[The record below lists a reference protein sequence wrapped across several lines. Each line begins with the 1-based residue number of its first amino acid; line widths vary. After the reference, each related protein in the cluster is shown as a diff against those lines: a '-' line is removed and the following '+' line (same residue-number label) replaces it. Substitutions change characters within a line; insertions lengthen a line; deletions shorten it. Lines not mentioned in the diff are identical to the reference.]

1 VSELPLFT
9 CPEGSPRER
18 LAAVLRRLASE
29 NIFIGT
35 SSWKYE
41 GWLGHIYT
49 AERYLVRGRFSMKRF
64 EETCLAEYAETF
76 PIVCGDFTFYQFPS
90 MSYWRRLFA
99 SAPPA
104 LRYAFKVP
112 EAITVKVF
120 PKHERYG
127 ARAGLPNEAFLNAE
141 LLEEAFLELLRPY
154 RSQVSVLIFEFGA
167 FSRQAYPA
175 AVEFLSDLDKFLAAL
190 PRDFS
195 YSVEIRNPEYL
206 GPDYFACLRRHGVA
220 HVFNAWTRMPELAVQ
235 LSLPGAFTAGF
246 SVARALLK
254 RGRTYEEAVRKF
266 TPYDRIQEEDPR
278 GREALRELIRQARSR
293 GQPSFI
299 FVNNRFEGNAPRTI
313 EAVVAEL

>member
-1 VSELPLFT
+1 MSELPLFT

>member
-1 VSELPLFT
+1 MSELPLFARS
-9 CPEGSPRER
+9 EGSPRER
-18 LAAVLRRLASE
+18 LAAALGRLAAE
-29 NIFIGT
+29 GVWIGA

-49 AERYLVRGRFSMKRF
+49 PERYSVRGRFSMKRF
-64 EETCLAEYAETF
+64 QETCLAEYAETF

-90 MSYWRRLFA
+90 ISYWRRLFA
-99 SAPPA
+99 SAPA
-104 LRYAFKVP
+104 TLRYAFKVP
-112 EAITVKVF
+112 EAITVKIF
-120 PKHERYG
+120 PAHERYG
-127 ARAGLPNEAFLNAE
+127 ARGGRVNEAFLNAE
-141 LLEEAFLELLRPY
+141 LLEEAFLEPLRPY

-167 FSRQAYPA
+167 FSRKAYPGA
-175 AVEFLSDLDKFLAAL
+175 AEFLSDLDPFLAGL

-220 HVFNAWTRMPELAVQ
+220 HVFNAWTRMPELGVQ
-235 LSLPGAFTAGF
+235 LSLPGAFTADF
-246 SVARALLK
+246 SVARALLR

-278 GREALRELIRQARSR
+278 GRAALRELIEQARR
-293 GQPSFI
+293 LRQPAFI

-313 EAVVAEL
+313 EALVDGL

>member
-1 VSELPLFT
+1 MSELPLFAR
-9 CPEGSPRER
+9 PEGPPRER
-18 LAAVLRRLASE
+18 LAAALGRLAAE
-29 NIFIGT
+29 GVWIGT

-49 AERYLVRGRFSMKRF
+49 PERYLVRGRFSMKRF
-64 EETCLAEYAETF
+64 QETCLAEYAETF

-90 MSYWRRLFA
+90 ISYWRRLFA
-99 SAPPA
+99 SAPST

-120 PKHERYG
+120 PAHERYR
-127 ARAGLPNEAFLNAE
+127 ARGGQVNEAFLNAE

-167 FSRQAYPA
+167 FSRKAYPA
-175 AVEFLSDLDKFLAAL
+175 AAEFLSDLDKFLAAL

-220 HVFNAWTRMPELAVQ
+220 HVFNAWTRMPELGVQ
-235 LSLPGAFTAGF
+235 LSLPGAFTADF
-246 SVARALLK
+246 SVARALLR

-278 GREALRELIRQARSR
+278 GRAALRELIGQARR
-293 GQPSFI
+293 LRQPAFI

-313 EAVVAEL
+313 EALVDGL